1 MAQKR
6 GGSLTADLEQ
16 ETKINPE
23 PEMNHDLD
31 EEEEL
36 PLPYNFDIEP
46 ICSGE
51 DIKFGDLPDFLD
63 LKGFDEYLPD
73 LKGLGFLFGFFIFF
87 LFCVHTYTNIVSAKT
102 FLLKR
107 VVSLFTNMN
116 LSHSVSMRLDM
127 RSAHLSQP
135 L

>member
-1 MAQKR
+1 MAEINIDLTAVQN
-6 GGSLTADLEQ
+6 LTADLEE

-23 PEMNHDLD
+23 PETNHDLD

-87 LFCVHTYTNIVSAKT
+87 ILCSHIHKYCFCKNIFIKKGGFTLYTQ
-102 FLLKR
+102 LL
-107 VVSLFTNMN
+107 VSLSFNE
-116 LSHSVSMRLDM
+116 
-127 RSAHLSQP
+127 P
-135 L
+135 